1 MEALSNFEVSFN
13 LEVWLNLDGFA
24 STEIFLVDVGGL
36 SGFIDEGR
44 SSDKVTFFVTGFLGA
59 GAGDCEED
67 CLLSSGFFS
76 VVAILGGEAGLF
88 VVIGVV
94 SPADRNDCSDRDDSE
109 LSLDGRVG

>member
-1 MEALSNFEVSFN
+1 MEVSFN

-44 SSDKVTFFVTGFLGA
+44 SSDKVTFFVTSFVGA
-59 GAGDCEED
+59 GAGGGCGEG